1 MKISHELQTAIA
13 IGYATGEHILEHY
26 REGVVA
32 EEKIGADNMLEPVT
46 IADKEASTL
55 IVSALSDAFPNDV
68 ILSEEEPDS
77 VDLRTN
83 SRRVW
88 MVDPIDGTAGF
99 IKKDGDFAVQIG
111 LVEDGEPVMGVVYMP
126 AHGEM
131 MFAEKDCGAF
141 ISVDRKVPERLT
153 SSNLEGIAGLKL
165 AVSRNHR
172 SRRMDRV
179 VEDFGIVQEVQ
190 RGSVGLKVGL
200 IARQTCDIYIH
211 LSPRTKYWDT
221 CGPQA
226 ILSEAGGRMTDL
238 FGNVIRYD
246 SANVQ
251 NSNGIV
257 ASNGSSHDAVIAR
270 LKPLLEEFGRTPA

>member
-1 MKISHELQTAIA
+1 MRISHELQTAIA
-13 IGYATGEHILEHY
+13 IGYAAGEHILEHY
-26 REGVVA
+26 RNGVVA
-32 EEKIGADNMLEPVT
+32 EEKIGADSLLEPVT

-55 IVSALSDAFPNDV
+55 IVSALAEAFPHDAV
-68 ILSEEEPDS
+68 LSEEEPDA
-77 VDLRTN
+77 VDLRTG

-111 LVEDGEPVMGVVYMP
+111 LVENGIPILGIVYMP
-126 AHGEM
+126 AHSEM
-131 MFAEKDCGAF
+131 MFAEKDGGAF
-141 ISVDRKVPERLT
+141 ISIERNTPEKLSASNIDRIEK
-153 SSNLEGIAGLKL
+153 LKL

-172 SRRMDRV
+172 SHRMDRV
-179 VEDFGIVQEVQ
+179 VEEFGISEEVQ

-200 IARQTCDIYIH
+200 IARQTCDVYIH

-226 ILSEAGGRMTDL
+226 ILKEAGGIMTDL
-238 FGNVIRYD
+238 FGTEIRYD

-251 NSNGIV
+251 NLNGIV
-257 ASNGSSHDAVIAR
+257 ASNGTSHDDVIAR
-270 LKPLLEEFGRTPA
+270 LLPLLEEFGRKPA